1 MTNHPTRGRL
11 RLAPLSV
18 NPRHGL
24 ILLLPSRLEAIAFTI
39 WTEPLAPDGLLVR
52 VKHSGAFAVWRG
64 VRIEQIDQ
72 RKATAA
78 VAALESDRR

>member
-18 NPRHGL
+18 NPYHGS
-24 ILLLPSRLEAIAFTI
+24 IALLPSRLEAVAFTI

-52 VKHSGAFAVWRG
+52 VKHSGTFAIWRG
-64 VRIEQIDQ
+64 VRIEQVNQ
-72 RKATAA
+72 RKAAAA
-78 VAALESDRR
+78 VDALEKD